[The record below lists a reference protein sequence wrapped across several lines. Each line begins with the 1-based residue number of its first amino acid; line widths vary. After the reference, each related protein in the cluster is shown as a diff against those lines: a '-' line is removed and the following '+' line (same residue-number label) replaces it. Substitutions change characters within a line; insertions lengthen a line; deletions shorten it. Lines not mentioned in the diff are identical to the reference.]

1 MKRLILFLIFIF
13 LLYSCSKKENYN
25 IFILSID
32 TWRADYLSYYNKNN
46 VNTPNLDEIAKNGV
60 YFENAYTVV
69 PITTPS
75 HSTIFTGL
83 YPFSHGVRSNG
94 GFKIP
99 ENIKTITEF
108 LKEKGYQTGGFVGAF
123 PLDRQFGFSKG
134 FDVYDDDIKPKPF
147 SLTPYSA
154 ERRAEEVADKAIEWM
169 NKIDKKKPFFLF
181 VHFYDPHHP
190 YSPPDEYQKKYKENP
205 YSGEVSYC
213 DEQAGRIFDFLK
225 ESKLYKK
232 TIIIFLGDHGESL
245 GEHGELTHMIFIY
258 DSTLHIPLA
267 ISGPK
272 IPKGKRIKEEV
283 SLVDLLPTILKI
295 AEIDLPKYIQGKD
308 LSLLWEGNKK
318 PKKRFLY
325 SESFL
330 PKIQYHWAPLQSLR
344 EYPYK
349 YIKAPEEE
357 FYDLEKD
364 PKEQNNIYK
373 KDKNNAER
381 FKKKLEIFLKENKIE
396 KIANIKLDKE
406 SIQKLQSLGYI
417 GGFGEGF
424 EESFNEELLPDPKE
438 KIHIFNEFEN
448 SLTILASGKAEE
460 AKKERNKILEKY
472 PEELWINLILGRN
485 LLDQKK
491 YYDLLDILKI
501 NELEKY
507 PPKLRASILLL
518 RIEALNEL
526 KNFREAL
533 EELKYLE
540 KYKKSE
546 SSEFL
551 KIKLNTYLN
560 MKDFKSL
567 KKVLENEKIKE
578 EEAFY
583 YKGLCEIIEGK
594 EQEGY
599 FLLKKFKEFIKST
612 KINERDPRLK
622 AAEFLIDFDKAKAR
636 FILKNIIEEEKN
648 TSEAIEAAY
657 LLSTIEANAKNEL
670 VQLLKDSRK
679 EMEEKDFESAIKS
692 LKKIIEYGSNSVEV
706 YYDLAVCY
714 QYLNKIK
721 EAKEA
726 LIKAIEI
733 DKTFAPALVDLAFL
747 YEKEGNI
754 KEAINYYQN
763 CLFVAQDY
771 YPLLTRYGVLLSRL
785 GKHEM
790 AIKLLYR
797 ALNNAPDRK
806 VALNNLVVALFNAGR
821 NEEAK
826 EIIAKEKLN

>member
-32 TWRADYLSYYNKNN
+32 TWRADYLSYYNKKN
-46 VNTPNLDEIAKNGV
+46 VNTPNLDEVAKNGV
-60 YFENAYTVV
+60 YFENAYTAV

-75 HSTIFTGL
+75 HSTVFTGL

-123 PLDRQFGFSKG
+123 PLDRQFGFSRG
-134 FDVYDDDIKPKPF
+134 FDVYDDEIKPKPF

-154 ERRAEEVADKAIEWM
+154 ERRAEEVVDKAIEWL
-169 NKIDKKKPFFLF
+169 NKIDKKKAFFLF

-190 YSPPDEYQKKYKENP
+190 YSPPDKYQKKYKENL
-205 YSGEVSYC
+205 YSGEVAYC
-213 DEQAGRIFDFLK
+213 DEQAKRLFDFLK
-225 ESKLYKK
+225 ENKLYKK
-232 TIIIFLGDHGESL
+232 TIIIFFGDHGESL

-295 AEIDLPKYIQGKD
+295 TKIDFPKYIQGKD
-308 LSLLWEGNKK
+308 LSLLWEGSNERT
-318 PKKRFLY
+318 KKRFLY

-330 PKIQYHWAPLQSLR
+330 PKIQYSWAPLQCIR

-349 YIKAPEEE
+349 FIEAPERE

-364 PKEQNNIYK
+364 PKELNNIYK
-373 KDKNNAER
+373 KDKNNAEKFR
-381 FKKKLEIFLKENKIE
+381 KKLEIFLKEKEIKKIE
-396 KIANIKLDKE
+396 NIKLDKE
-406 SIQKLQSLGYI
+406 SIQKLQSLGYV

-448 SLTILASGKAEE
+448 SLMILASGRAEE
-460 AKKERNKILEKY
+460 AKKERNKILKKY

-485 LLDQKK
+485 LLEQKK
-491 YYDLLDILKI
+491 YNDVLNILEI

-507 PPKLRASILLL
+507 PAKLRADILLL
-518 RIEALNEL
+518 RLEALNKL
-526 KNFREAL
+526 KKFRKAL
-533 EELKYLE
+533 EELRYLE
-540 KYKKSE
+540 KYKKPE

-560 MKDFKSL
+560 MKDIKSL

-578 EEAFY
+578 EDALYF
-583 YKGLCEIIEGK
+583 KGLCEIIEGK
-594 EQEGY
+594 KEEGY
-599 FLLKKFKEFIKST
+599 SLIKRT

-622 AAEFLIDFDKAKAR
+622 AAEFLIDFNKDLAR

-648 TSEAIEAAY
+648 TSEAVEAAY
-657 LLSTIEANAKNEL
+657 MLSTIEANAKNEL

-679 EMEEKDFESAIKS
+679 KMEEKDFESAIKS
-692 LKKIIEYGSNSVEV
+692 LKKIIEYGTNSVEI

-733 DKTFAPALVDLAFL
+733 DETFAPALVDLAFI
-747 YEKEGNI
+747 YEKEGSI
-754 KEAINYYQN
+754 KEAINYYQK
-763 CLFVAQDY
+763 CLLVAQDY
-771 YPLLTRYGVLLSRL
+771 YPLLTRYGILLSRI

-797 ALNNAPDRK
+797 ALDNAPDRK
-806 VALNNLVVALFNAGR
+806 IALNNLVVALLNAGR
-821 NEEAK
+821 KEEAK
-826 EIIAKEKLN
+826 EIIGKEKLN